1 MHDGCAAV
9 GLWSQAL
16 LWGHRSHCSRNT
28 CKGGEAVQGCK
39 VLTCSVAVVRKPV
52 GCGVFNSFG
61 SKYLLDSL
69 YMASLEVI
77 TA

>member
-1 MHDGCAAV
+1 MCSSGTLEPGPAV
-9 GLWSQAL
+9 GAQVPLFKEHLQ
-16 LWGHRSHCSRNT
+16 GR
-28 CKGGEAVQGCK
+28 GGQGCK

-69 YMASLEVI
+69 CMASLEVI